1 MFVDAYCVQACYLL
15 VFKIYKSIVHAFIVY
30 PPKFVHAFK
39 CLMLMSW
46 LLTLNGVNGGG
57 KYMDQLFLCLRIV
70 REVV

>member
-1 MFVDAYCVQACYLL
+1 MF
-15 VFKIYKSIVHAFIVY
+15 VHAFIVY
-30 PPKFVHAFK
+30 PPKFVHAFN

-57 KYMDQLFLCLRIV
+57 KYMDQLFLLLRIV

>member
-1 MFVDAYCVQACYLL
+1 MF
-15 VFKIYKSIVHAFIVY
+15 VHAFIVY

-39 CLMLMSW
+39 YLMLMSW

-57 KYMDQLFLCLRIV
+57 KYMDQLFLLLRIV